1 MERLQRFQKIME
13 LNIFSL
19 ILQGTE
25 APNFVQEAPAAHRL
39 RVELA
44 ECWDQTQPVRTRGK
58 VNSVLLL

>member
-1 MERLQRFQKIME
+1 ME

-39 RVELA
+39 QVELA